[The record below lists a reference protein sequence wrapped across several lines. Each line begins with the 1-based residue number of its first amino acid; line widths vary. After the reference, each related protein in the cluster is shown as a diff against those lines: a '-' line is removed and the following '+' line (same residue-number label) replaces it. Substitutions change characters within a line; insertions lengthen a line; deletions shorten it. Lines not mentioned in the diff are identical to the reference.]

1 MGLKFMQNAEAAR
14 KKVNKA
20 KVEEL
25 RQALA
30 DDGKSD
36 KTDEG
41 EKEVN
46 DGGRMIFGARRR
58 RRKEAVVGKPGP
70 DKCEFEEAERSSK
83 DGDGEDSLDETEATM
98 VNKPSFQYTQ
108 ESLLAAWG
116 VAYTIS

>member
-20 KVEEL
+20 KVEDV
-25 RQALA
+25 RQALE
-30 DDGKSD
+30 DDDRSD
-36 KTDEG
+36 KTDEC
-41 EKEVN
+41 EKGVN
-46 DGGRMIFGARRR
+46 DGGRMIFRAR
-58 RRKEAVVGKPGP
+58 RRKEAVVGKTGP